1 MEMPMPFLLDNV
13 SFGSSAILGQGQCIM
28 ENAVGAEPEII
39 YNQYDY
45 RMSTILK
52 TGKRGSFEIKRGVVP
67 EGTPLWTYDHK
78 QGTVSQAF
86 CAFDYPL
93 MILLE
98 SGDIWMS
105 DSQPEVEEIMGA
117 VAVAK
122 GDVLIA
128 GLGIGLLPTF
138 LKDKEDVV
146 RIDIVEM
153 HQQVIDLVFDQ
164 IASPKMKI
172 INDDIF
178 HYLDTTSN
186 KYDLIYIDI
195 WKPITTPLREIH
207 AARRQAEKCLKPNGV
222 FWCWLQELYD
232 RIQDKLPAEPTGP
245 TSEPGPHE
253 PCLVCGKVI
262 RDDYAGLCGECAD
275 GLGLRLTA

>member
-1 MEMPMPFLLDNV
+1 
-13 SFGSSAILGQGQCIM
+13 M
-28 ENAVGAEPEII
+28 ENTVEVEPAVVF
-39 YNQYDY
+39 NQYDY

-52 TGKRGSFEIKRGVVP
+52 PDKRGSFEIKRGVVP
-67 EGTPLWTYDHK
+67 EGTLTWTYDHQ
-78 QGTVSQAF
+78 QGTVSQAL

-93 MILLE
+93 MVLLE

-117 VAVAK
+117 VAVAR

-138 LKDKEDVV
+138 LKEKEEVV
-146 RIDIVEM
+146 SISIVEM
-153 HQQVIDLVFDQ
+153 HQEVIDLVFHQ
-164 IASPKMKI
+164 IASPKMRI
-172 INDDIF
+172 IKDDIF
-178 HYLDTTSN
+178 HYLDTTPV
-186 KYDLIYIDI
+186 KYDMIYIDI
-195 WKPITTPLREIH
+195 WKPVTTPLKDIET
-207 AARRQAEKCLKPNGV
+207 ARRKAEKCLKPDGV

-232 RIQDKLPAEPTGP
+232 RIKDKLPVEPTGP

-262 RDDYAGLCGECAD
+262 RDDYAGLCGDCAG
-275 GLGLRLTA
+275 GLGLKLTSGTDEVG